1 MIESFTIKN
10 YRCYRKGTELSFI
23 ASKKEG
29 GKKFG
34 FTTCMVQGNKW
45 EAHFAHAFV
54 CRFKWNWKI

>member
-23 ASKKEG
+23 ASKKKVE
-29 GKKFG
+29 KFG